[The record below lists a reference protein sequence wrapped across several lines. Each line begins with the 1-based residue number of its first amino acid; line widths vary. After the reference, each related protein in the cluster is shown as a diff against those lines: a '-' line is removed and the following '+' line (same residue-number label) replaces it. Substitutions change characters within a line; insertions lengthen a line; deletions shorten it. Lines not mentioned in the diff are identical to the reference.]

1 MRRIHEKISH
11 FIQNKRLTKY
21 LNNPWYL
28 AAITSLVLLLSV
40 VICSYRQCWRH
51 VGSAHNDIS
60 VALTEYSNAF
70 YSNKYH
76 IWYESFHAY
85 GLLLFLLTPL
95 VMACVYSNQYYD
107 KSDVYQVYRKGF
119 LHYYAAKFGKAL
131 SVSAVLSGAAML
143 LFWTGLC
150 VFAHGTGVYIEDT
163 GFIPE
168 AYVIPSITIVNESVK
183 NTAAASPFQYV
194 LYTFSTFFLG
204 GMSYCMYVY
213 AVQPFLRS
221 KITRLLLPTVAIII
235 ADFVM
240 GMLIPSL
247 EDSLLF
253 DTFNPACLLSTKT
266 IVLFHV
272 GLWAVSLSLLSIHY
286 FNRKAEG

>member
-1 MRRIHEKISH
+1 
-11 FIQNKRLTKY
+11 
-21 LNNPWYL
+21 
-28 AAITSLVLLLSV
+28 
-40 VICSYRQCWRH
+40 
-51 VGSAHNDIS
+51 
-60 VALTEYSNAF
+60 
-70 YSNKYH
+70 
-76 IWYESFHAY
+76 
-85 GLLLFLLTPL
+85 
-95 VMACVYSNQYYD
+95 
-107 KSDVYQVYRKGF
+107 
-119 LHYYAAKFGKAL
+119 
-131 SVSAVLSGAAML
+131 
-143 LFWTGLC
+143 
-150 VFAHGTGVYIEDT
+150 
-163 GFIPE
+163 
-168 AYVIPSITIVNESVK
+168 
-183 NTAAASPFQYV
+183 
-194 LYTFSTFFLG
+194 
-204 GMSYCMYVY
+204 MSYCMYVY